1 MAAMHGGAAGLHN
14 AAIGREL
21 VGLATTASHFS
32 LLQGRDAEAASG
44 FLDEISLLNSLA
56 GHSNIIQL
64 IDSEVSTA
72 CGCEGDWEGPREA
85 GWQPAL
91 LTLYHPIMY
100 CTAAV
105 LQVHRSEGLIYMVLE
120 FGDIDLAHLLQVGW
134 VRCSGCLLRGGCCI
148 AAGVPAGVQLSASR
162 QLC

>member
-1 MAAMHGGAAGLHN
+1 VGARGT
-14 AAIGREL
+14 GRDPERL
-21 VGLATTASHFS
+21 VGSRHCS
-32 LLQGRDAEAASG
+32 LS
-44 FLDEISLLNSLA
+44 
-56 GHSNIIQL
+56 IIQYN
-64 IDSEVSTA
+64 V
-72 CGCEGDWEGPREA
+72 
-85 GWQPAL
+85 
-91 LTLYHPIMY
+91 LYCRLVGSRHCSPSIIQYNVMY
-100 CTAAV
+100 RTAAV